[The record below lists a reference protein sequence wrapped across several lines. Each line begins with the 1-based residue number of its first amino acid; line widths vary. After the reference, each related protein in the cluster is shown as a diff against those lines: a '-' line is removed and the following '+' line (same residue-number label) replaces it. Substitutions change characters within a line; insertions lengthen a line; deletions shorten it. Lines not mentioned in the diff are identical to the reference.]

1 MVNYH
6 IKFQKSSKNDLRKI
20 KQSNLIEKFE
30 DIINRIS
37 INPYDSSDGFEQLF
51 PPENKLYS
59 RRLNIQH
66 RVVYS
71 IDEVTKTI
79 YIYSAWEQYK

>member
-20 KQSNLIEKFE
+20 KQSNLIGKFE

-37 INPYDSSDGFEQLF
+37 INPYDSSDGFEKLF
-51 PPENKLYS
+51 SPENKLYF

-71 IDEVTKTI
+71 IDEETKTV
-79 YIYSAWEQYK
+79 YIYSAG